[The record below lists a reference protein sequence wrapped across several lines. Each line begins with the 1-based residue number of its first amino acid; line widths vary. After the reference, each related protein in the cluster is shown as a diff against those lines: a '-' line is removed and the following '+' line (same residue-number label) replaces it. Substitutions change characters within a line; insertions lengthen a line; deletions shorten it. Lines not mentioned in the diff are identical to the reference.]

1 MHRRVRLAP
10 LLGGLIVSYI
20 AVVAIWALCSS
31 GATVESAPSSNA
43 HRTNVDDALAHGT
56 REVLH
61 VPLPGSTTTRDVD
74 VYRPAVPDSADIP
87 VLYFLHGFPGTA
99 ADVFGAGLPK
109 LVDRLIA
116 AGYPPFVLVAPDGN
130 GVSHHD
136 TEWANA
142 VDGTDQFE
150 TFVTGPVIRA
160 VEGSH
165 VRDRNHRAIA
175 GFSMGGYG
183 AVNIAL
189 HHPDLY
195 SQVIPIA
202 GYFHV
207 DDRSS
212 VFKNE
217 LASIDANTPELHL
230 SAARGERILVV
241 DGDQGSD
248 RVVKGESGLFYQ
260 QLIAAHVPAS
270 YEKLPGDH
278 SWAFVASAFPDV
290 MRFLEA
296 DWSTLQPPVPEV
308 PSAPRAAT
316 TRQWQGTLSDAHV
329 TIALLAAHDRRVAAL
344 DRVRAAVGAQPVSYV
359 VMTVTNPSTAPGAVS
374 LFKAS
379 FVSAAGTTIDA
390 NPVTAVLAEWS
401 SEANRPTRGR
411 RAPAASTAPRLAPDA
426 PLVTDIEQL
435 ERSFREDTSVAPG
448 RSRTVV
454 LITTAVVRKVRLVFV
469 GNSFAAGSLVPVS

>member
-1 MHRRVRLAP
+1 
-10 LLGGLIVSYI
+10 
-20 AVVAIWALCSS
+20 
-31 GATVESAPSSNA
+31 
-43 HRTNVDDALAHGT
+43 
-56 REVLH
+56 
-61 VPLPGSTTTRDVD
+61 
-74 VYRPAVPDSADIP
+74 
-87 VLYFLHGFPGTA
+87 
-99 ADVFGAGLPK
+99 
-109 LVDRLIA
+109 
-116 AGYPPFVLVAPDGN
+116 
-130 GVSHHD
+130 
-136 TEWANA
+136 
-142 VDGTDQFE
+142 
-150 TFVTGPVIRA
+150 
-160 VEGSH
+160 
-165 VRDRNHRAIA
+165 
-175 GFSMGGYG
+175 
-183 AVNIAL
+183 
-189 HHPDLY
+189 
-195 SQVIPIA
+195 
-202 GYFHV
+202 
-207 DDRSS
+207 
-212 VFKNE
+212 
-217 LASIDANTPELHL
+217 
-230 SAARGERILVV
+230 
-241 DGDQGSD
+241 
-248 RVVKGESGLFYQ
+248 
-260 QLIAAHVPAS
+260 
-270 YEKLPGDH
+270 
-278 SWAFVASAFPDV
+278 

-308 PSAPRAAT
+308 PSAPRVAT